1 MILGENDAA
10 SYLFRKNASIVSF
23 TDIAGISNA
32 MEKAVDESPE
42 IRSAQ
47 ATAIQDIVSSL
58 DPAATIHQIISEL
71 HEVSNSR

>member
-1 MILGENDAA
+1 
-10 SYLFRKNASIVSF
+10 
-23 TDIAGISNA
+23 

-71 HEVSNSR
+71 HEASNSQ